1 MNVNTT
7 DATTGATT
15 LLLPAQKTHACVNL
29 HMSTGVKNCLYKH
42 KGGARARP
50 GPVGIPYPGYRLPP
64 PPRRARAGVF
74 VYKQHRG
81 GTA

>member
-50 GPVGIPYPGYRLPP
+50 GPVGIPYPGYR
-64 PPRRARAGVF
+64 ARAGVF

>member
-64 PPRRARAGVF
+64 RAGVF

-81 GTA
+81 GTACNN

>member
-64 PPRRARAGVF
+64 PPRGALCINSTGAGP
-74 VYKQHRG
+74 REI
-81 GTA
+81 TD

>member
-64 PPRRARAGVF
+64 GSLCINSTGAAGPREI
-74 VYKQHRG
+74 
-81 GTA
+81 TD